1 MALQNYLTN
10 AINNQ
15 GMFQNGNAYTGG
27 SQDQSGVSEAWAVEQ
42 SGVPPNFFQSTVA
55 VLSTDLINSTYLIA
69 KNLPGNIML
78 AHLWVEADA
87 AIATATWDVGIYD
100 PLTGLAIA
108 SQAYCAAANWTGGST
123 KIPTAGFDGLAALTH
138 EQTKAP
144 IWSVLGKTL
153 STAAGCYDL
162 VLTAH
167 VAPTGSG
174 SITFRGLFCPPG

>member
-27 SQDQSGVSEAWAVEQ
+27 SQDQSGVSEAWAMEQ

-55 VLSTDLINSTYLIA
+55 VLAADLINSTYLIA

-78 AHLWVEADA
+78 ASLDVEADA

-100 PLTGLAIA
+100 SLTGLAIA
-108 SQAYCAAANWTGGST
+108 SQCYTAAANWTAGST
-123 KIPTAGFDGLAALTH
+123 RTSPFNGLAALTH

-167 VAPTGSG
+167 VAPTGPG